1 MWYPLLIGLL
11 AGYLLGNLN
20 GAVCISTLK
29 AQEDVRSHGS
39 GNAGLTNFIRSYGT
53 GSAVLVV
60 AIDAVKTA
68 IACLLCGL
76 LLKPYGLEAEGKMLG
91 GVAVTLGHNFP
102 ATLGFHGGKGI
113 MCGAVIALCIDWR
126 IFLILLAIFALV
138 VMLTRYVSL
147 GSVLVAAGFG
157 ICFGLLYWDRPW
169 VVAGG
174 ILLGVLAIF
183 MHRKNIA
190 RLLNGTESKLSLKRK
205 SS

>member
-29 AQEDVRSHGS
+29 AKEDVRTHGS
-39 GNAGLTNFIRSYGT
+39 GNAGLTNFVRNYGT
-53 GSAVLVV
+53 RSSALVI
-60 AIDAVKTA
+60 AIDAVKTVL
-68 IACLLCGL
+68 ACLLCGL
-76 LLKPYGLEAEGKMLG
+76 LLAPYGLQVEGKMLG

-102 ATLGFHGGKGI
+102 ATLGFRGGKGI

-126 IFLILLAIFALV
+126 IFVILFAIFALA

-157 ICFGLLYWDRPW
+157 AGFAIFYWDRPL
-169 VVAGG
+169 VVAGAVF
-174 ILLGVLAIF
+174 LAVLAIF
-183 MHRKNIA
+183 MHRENIA
-190 RLLNGTESKLSLKRK
+190 RLLHGTESKLSLKRK
-205 SS
+205 SA